1 MEEGTKTDIEMTPMS
16 NGNDGAA
23 RVVNGQDVSTDEP
36 DLGRRRNVPGT
47 ETEMLLG
54 DDVTANGNTV
64 AMDSNHDTEA
74 QNPPSYEPKKS
85 AMCQVKEELTQK
97 VCKRVPLWVV
107 LILTLVLIVA
117 VIFASLAL
125 CTVIYEDVDEKYDR
139 ALFDVHRNLSGS
151 FQLPNLNFTEELL
164 NMNMNSSEGRA
175 LAAEL
180 ENKLDDLYRNSP
192 ALGRYYST
200 SEVYDFSDD
209 PVTAWFR
216 LTFLMPAAEEGQLIR
231 FTLSRGL
238 VYNVLRQFLLEQED
252 SSETTFIQPASLNMT
267 EYY

>member
-1 MEEGTKTDIEMTPMS
+1 MEEETKTDIEMKVMS

-23 RVVNGQDVSTDEP
+23 RVVNGQDAAPDEP

-64 AMDSNHDTEA
+64 AVDSNHDTEA
-74 QNPPSYEPKKS
+74 QNPPSYEQKKS
-85 AMCQVKEELTQK
+85 AVCQVKKELTQK
-97 VCKRVPLWVV
+97 VCKRVPLWAV
-107 LILTLVLIVA
+107 LILILVLIVA
-117 VIFASLAL
+117 VIFVSLAL

-139 ALFDVHRNLSGS
+139 MLFNVHRKLSGS

-164 NMNMNSSEGRA
+164 HMNSSEGQM

-216 LTFLMPAAEEGQLIR
+216 LTFLMPAAEGGQLTR

-238 VYNVLRQFLLEQED
+238 VYNVLRQFLFEQED
-252 SSETTFIQPASLNMT
+252 PSEPTFIQPASLNMT
-267 EYY
+267 EYS